1 MPIIRVDI
9 PEGHGREKRLQL
21 KRMLQD
27 CIARTWARD
36 HIYIAIHEALTE
48 QGDPTVMMTVDLRPG
63 RGKEPE
69 RASALYREVL
79 EALRNTIGVDPDRFV
94 LLIREFP
101 EWAFVVD
108 GGKSL
113 PSLDYITPA
122 LPS

>member
-1 MPIIRVDI
+1 MPIIRIDI
-9 PEGHGREKRLQL
+9 PEGHGREQRLEL
-21 KRMLQD
+21 KRKLEG

-36 HIYIAIHEALTE
+36 HIYITVNEALADK
-48 QGDPTVMMTVDLRPG
+48 GDPTVIMTVDLRPG

-79 EALRNTIGVDPDRFV
+79 QALHSTIGVDPDRFV

-122 LPS
+122 LPA